1 MGLTANLLLGLTLL
15 FGFAPQEED
24 TCEQLTELYGSASR
38 DKRRSA
44 VRRLAKLGTEEA
56 WGLVVRAL
64 ADSDGLVADEAEF
77 RLAEAQAE
85 STIELLYG
93 RAGLKSKEAPVAIS
107 AASALGAINGEV
119 DCEVLAKQLK
129 ARDDELRFA
138 LLTALEQRGRAG
150 RLAGRRSRI
159 LRGVLSAK
167 RTARMP
173 WTQACAL
180 VTAAVVAETERE
192 REDLAREVTRAAKDR
207 EPSMRIAALLAS
219 ESSAWLSPLASDS
232 AVCVRLQVVASAKL
246 IADREAAR
254 VLVGMLESE
263 THPRVRWQIVG
274 ALQQISGLLHRG
286 DPRPWRDWLAR
297 LSKDW
302 RGTDKSPKA
311 RNRAASRASLAGL
324 PILSDRIVFLIDF
337 SGSLWTKRRD
347 GTIRKAYADAE
358 LRKALE
364 SLPETAHFNLIPYT
378 SVPHPWK
385 PELVRATKRNVGAA
399 IQWFEEC
406 TESGTG
412 DFYEAAQLALLDPEV
427 DTILTFTDGLPT
439 GGRRCRLDL
448 MVPSLLKRARFRRI
462 AFDTLLVDAPKRLH
476 RHWQRLADESGGQ
489 LHAVSQ

>member
-1 MGLTANLLLGLTLL
+1 MGLTANLLIGLALL
-15 FGFAPQEED
+15 FGFAPQGED
-24 TCEQLTELYGSASR
+24 SCEQLAELYQSTSR
-38 DKRRSA
+38 EKRRSA

-77 RLAEAQAE
+77 RLAAAKAD
-85 STIELLYG
+85 STIELLCG
-93 RAGLKSKEAPVAIS
+93 RAGLKSKEAPVAMS
-107 AASALGAINGEV
+107 AASALGAIKGEV
-119 DCEVLAKQLK
+119 DCELLAKQLK
-129 ARDDELRFA
+129 VRDDELRFA

-150 RLAGRRSRI
+150 RLVGRRSRI
-159 LRGVLSAK
+159 LKGVLSAK

-180 VTAAVVAETERE
+180 VTAAVVAESERE
-192 REDLAREVTRAAKDR
+192 REDLAREIARAAKDR
-207 EPSMRIAALLAS
+207 EPSMRIAALLANEGS
-219 ESSAWLSPLASDS
+219 SLLSVLATDSSA
-232 AVCVRLQVVASAKL
+232 CVRLQVLESAKL
-246 IADREAAR
+246 CADVEAAR
-254 VLVGMLESE
+254 VLVEMLESE
-263 THPRVRWQIVG
+263 THPRVQWQLVG
-274 ALQQISGLLHRG
+274 ALQQISGLLHRT

-297 LSKDW
+297 LPKDW
-302 RGTDKSPKA
+302 RGTHKQPKA

-324 PILSDRIVFLIDF
+324 PILSDRIAFLIDF

-347 GTIRKAYADAE
+347 GTVRKAYADAE

-385 PELVRATKRNVGAA
+385 PELVRATKRNVSAA
-399 IQWFEEC
+399 IKWFEEC
-406 TESGTG
+406 TERGTG
-412 DFYEAAQLALLDPEV
+412 DFYEAAQLALSDPEV
-427 DTILTFTDGLPT
+427 DTILSFTDGLPT

-448 MVPSLLKRARFRRI
+448 MVPILLKRARFRRV
-462 AFDTLLVDAPKRLH
+462 AFDTLLVDAPNRLH